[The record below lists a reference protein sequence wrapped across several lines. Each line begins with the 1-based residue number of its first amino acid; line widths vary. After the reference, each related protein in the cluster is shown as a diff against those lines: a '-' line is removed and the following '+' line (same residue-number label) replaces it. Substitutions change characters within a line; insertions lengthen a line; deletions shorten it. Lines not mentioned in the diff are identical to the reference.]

1 MTDIYFL
8 LLMLIW
14 FVQTIITFA
23 IVDKKNKEISNY
35 KYWAES
41 TQEEL
46 NRFRYENKL

>member
-1 MTDIYFL
+1 MTDIYFF

-14 FVQTIITFA
+14 FVQTMITFA

-35 KYWAES
+35 KSWAES

-46 NRFRYENKL
+46 NKFRYENKL